1 MTRVWISI
9 GLFAVIIALAF
20 SEYRL
25 AVGTSDSISEIL
37 EKTEISA
44 KQHSDN
50 TEKLCGDMKEL
61 WEERKTYLAMFL
73 SHEEIDQISISLDKL
88 VRMSSQKNYENI
100 YVECSTLYNRIESLK
115 ETEKVDLHNIL

>member
-1 MTRVWISI
+1 MTRVWVSL
-9 GLFAVIIALAF
+9 GLFAVIITLAF
-20 SEYRL
+20 TEYNL

-44 KQHSDN
+44 KQRSDD
-50 TEKLCGDMKEL
+50 TEQLCGDMNEL
-61 WEERKTYLAMFL
+61 WTSRKTYLAMFL

-88 VRMSSQKNYENI
+88 VRLSSQENYDTLYI
-100 YVECSTLYNRIESLK
+100 ECSTLRNRIESLK